1 MAYSLGSDSEE
12 HCEAEQR
19 EREMSELKIHGTMSV
34 PVTDE
39 LIAALDYV
47 NARELLPRSV
57 AVELLALVI
66 TARSIRAGYARQ
78 VAA

>member
-1 MAYSLGSDSEE
+1 
-12 HCEAEQR
+12 
-19 EREMSELKIHGTMSV
+19 MSQLKIHGTMSV